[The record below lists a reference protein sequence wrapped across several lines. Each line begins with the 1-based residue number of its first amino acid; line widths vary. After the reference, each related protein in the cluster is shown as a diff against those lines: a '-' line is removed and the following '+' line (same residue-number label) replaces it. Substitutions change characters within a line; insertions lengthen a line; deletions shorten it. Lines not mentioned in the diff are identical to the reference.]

1 MPRVLSETEVADFR
15 ERLCAAAERL
25 FAAKGPDGVT
35 MRQLA
40 AELGVSPMTAYRYFR
55 DKSEILAAVR
65 AAGYQRLAQ
74 ALEAAR
80 AQNLSPRARGAAVA
94 DAYLAFAFGRPDAY
108 KLMFDLD
115 QPDEDAYP
123 ELVAAARRADAQM
136 VGWAADLTA
145 SGDFAGDPE
154 EIGRMFW
161 AATHGAVVLEMAG
174 RLPKGGARKVHQA
187 LASTL
192 ARGLRPQAQS

>member
-1 MPRVLSETEVADFR
+1 MPRTLSEAEVADFR
-15 ERLCAAAERL
+15 ERLCTAAERL
-25 FAAKGPDGVT
+25 FAAKGLDGVT

-40 AELGVSPMTAYRYFR
+40 GELGVSPMTPYRYFQ
-55 DKSEILAAVR
+55 DKSEILAEVR
-65 AAGYQRLAQ
+65 AAGYQRLAE

-80 AQNLSPRARGAAVA
+80 ALDLGPRARGVAVA
-94 DAYLAFAFGRPDAY
+94 DAYLAFAFEHPDAY

-115 QPDEDAYP
+115 QPDEHAYP
-123 ELVAAARRADAQM
+123 QLVAAARRADAQM

-145 SGDFAGDPE
+145 SGDFAGDAE

-174 RLPKGGARKVHQA
+174 RLPKGGARRVHQA

-192 ARGLRPQAQS
+192 ARGLRPEARS